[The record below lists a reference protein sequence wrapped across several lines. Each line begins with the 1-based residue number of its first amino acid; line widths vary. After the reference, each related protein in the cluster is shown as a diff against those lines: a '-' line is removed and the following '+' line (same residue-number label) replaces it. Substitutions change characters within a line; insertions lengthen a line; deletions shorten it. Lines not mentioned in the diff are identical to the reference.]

1 MLSVLIGILII
12 VVAIPAMA
20 LMAPVSAN
28 EAERGGSTIRP
39 PTPAGRPATP
49 PLCDRKE
56 SELFSQCCLAYFEG

>member
-39 PTPAGRPATP
+39 PQPRGRQQ
-49 PLCDRKE
+49 CDTIVR
-56 SELFSQCCLAYFEG
+56 S